1 MIGEL
6 YAREGEL
13 RRESLE
19 GSKLPARRAKL
30 CRPVVEEFFEWRER
44 ELESRVLLPTNPFTK
59 AAHYALSRRKELKV
73 FLEHPGV
80 PADTNH
86 LERQIRPI
94 AVGRKNWLF
103 CWTELGAEYVG
114 VFQSLLQTCRL
125 QGLSPYHYLV
135 DVLQR
140 VDSHPAS
147 EVALLTPR
155 LWKERFG
162 EDPLLTPL
170 ERHTSRTAD

>member
-1 MIGEL
+1 M
-6 YAREGEL
+6 
-13 RRESLE
+13 
-19 GSKLPARRAKL
+19 
-30 CRPVVEEFFEWRER
+30 EEFFEWLEA
-44 ELESRVLLPTNPFTK
+44 ELESRVLLPTNSFTK

-80 PADTNH
+80 PLDTNH
-86 LERQIRPI
+86 LERQIRSI

-114 VFQSLLQTCRL
+114 VLQSLLQTCRL

-140 VDSHPAS
+140 VDSPPAS

-162 EDPLLTPL
+162 GDPLLSPL
-170 ERHTSRTAD
+170 ETHTGRTAD